1 MNEDD
6 LDDFIA
12 ALQDVVLPTGA
23 PVLPMLD
30 VAAHFSVGADIGEA
44 TGAWFDVTVLRSGR
58 VALSIGQVPGGGLEA
73 VAAASGLSAVIRS
86 GLLCH
91 EDVSSALDLA
101 DLHARNTRDAR
112 GAAVVV
118 ALLDPEGGSLSYV
131 TAGHEA
137 PVVAAADGTSV
148 RLPRTGAGPLGTL
161 DGPQVG
167 RHRLGEG
174 DLVLLDSP
182 DISTSAPGRVDDATA
197 LLDRARV
204 VGDATATC
212 SAVARPTVAAQTRGA
227 VAVLAAERRTTR
239 TGDLDL
245 DLSLDATTGRRA
257 RVALEDWLTRLGA
270 PAMDALCLVHAATEL
285 VTNAVEHAHPPDDPD
300 GRVVL
305 RARHQ
310 ATGDVVVDVTDD
322 GRWRVPSDDVARGRG
337 LAMAAG
343 LVDDMSLTSDE
354 HGTHARLRH
363 RLSRP
368 VVIERAPVPLLQ
380 VAPPALEVEQVR
392 LGAVRLAGFFGHDE
406 VDQITYALLLAS
418 RGGTQPIDID
428 LSDVT
433 DLSAGGLRL
442 LADLVGRPAPDP
454 AGHAGVV
461 LHARRGSAPQVELE
475 RAGVVHH
482 AS

>member
-12 ALQDVVLPTGA
+12 ALQDVVLPTGV
-23 PVLPMLD
+23 PVLPTLD
-30 VAAHFSVGADIGEA
+30 VAAHFSVGADTGEA

-73 VAAASGLSAVIRS
+73 GAAAGGVSAVLRA

-91 EDVSSALDLA
+91 EDVAAALGLA
-101 DLHARNTRDAR
+101 DLHARHTRDAR
-112 GAAVVV
+112 GTAVVV
-118 ALLDPEGGSLSYV
+118 ALLDPEVGSLSYV

-137 PVVAAADGTSV
+137 PVVATADGTSV
-148 RLPRTGAGPLGTL
+148 RLPRTGSGALGTL
-161 DGPQVG
+161 DGPVVG
-167 RHRLGEG
+167 EHRLGDG

-182 DISTSAPGRVDDATA
+182 ETPASTSGSADDVTA

-204 VGDATATC
+204 VGDAAATC

-227 VAVLAAERRTTR
+227 VAVLAAERRAAR
-239 TGDLDL
+239 TADLDL
-245 DLSLDATTGRRA
+245 DLSLDPTTGRRA

-285 VTNAVEHAHPPDDPD
+285 VTNAVEHAHLPGESA

-305 RARHQ
+305 H
-310 ATGDVVVDVTDD
+310 ATHATSGEIVVDVSDD

-343 LVDDMSLTSDE
+343 LVDDMTLTSGE

-380 VAPPALEVEQVR
+380 VAPPVLEVEQVR
-392 LGAVRLAGFFGHDE
+392 LGSVRLAGFFGHDE

-442 LADLVGRPAPDP
+442 LADLVARPAPDP
-454 AGHAGVV
+454 TGHAGVV

-475 RAGVVHH
+475 RAGIVHH